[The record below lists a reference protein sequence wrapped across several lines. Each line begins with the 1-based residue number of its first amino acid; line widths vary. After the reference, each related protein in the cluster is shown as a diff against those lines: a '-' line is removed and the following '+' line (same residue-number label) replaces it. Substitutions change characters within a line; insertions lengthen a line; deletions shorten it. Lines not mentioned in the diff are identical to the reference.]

1 LAIRRRRKKLT
12 NLLST
17 LDRRVKGLELRPIDL
32 LSASA
37 AAAIQATAQDV
48 INVIVS
54 DSAPYQYRP
63 IHKAYFY
70 GSRVTGAGSR
80 VELYLESDLKLNAKD
95 RAEVSGVNGTAT
107 TDLELSSDNA
117 TVVSVASDPWDEDGR
132 KSWRYTPTAQESNLS
147 NSVLYSTNVA
157 APAGFT
163 GAQSLLVKVEI
174 ESYQASES
182 TVRINLAGPH
192 KFQVNDAVYVEL
204 GIENPIVF
212 GLDGLYRITAV
223 DPSYIEY
230 EIISPLAEPINV
242 TPVVTIIRYVYAVAH
257 EFVRE
262 GATWIDNSGDTD
274 VVFVWRDLRWISFSS
289 YVGDDGVAPGP
300 VTNLAGESSTRGVNG
315 IQAGVATVTLTWTN
329 PTTNASAGPL
339 DDLFGFDVWYRYSTS
354 DNWNKSGVIPGDD
367 SEWTQDG
374 FEVPKNVTFKVYAV
388 DSGGLKSEG
397 TEITIATTP
406 AAKEI
411 KQPTAPIIEQYLG
424 TPRFTWDGLQTDF
437 TTPPLEAYEVE
448 VHLST
453 IDGFSIVN
461 GSFPAGTFYGKFS
474 AIPGGYLIVNAAD
487 LTDGNDYYARFI
499 LTDIYGNKETSQQA
513 TFRAKVTGVVT
524 FDLLDVG
531 SLTAQLITGLQIQT
545 GGNVA
550 SGAGDQSGLRLDTN
564 GLRGYNDGG
573 QLIFDLNAN
582 TGNIFMN
589 GSINI
594 GGYATTDAL
603 NQGLAS
609 VNNTT
614 TAQEIIDSL
623 NSYTGGTEIT
633 GTVINENSLITGLVA
648 TNKFIAVGSSGDI
661 NAGST
666 TIDGG
671 KITTNTLNAN
681 RISGGTID
689 ATKITVTNI
698 DADRINAGTLQGRS
712 VITSVDTSSNSQR
725 VLISASSQSIK
736 VYNTGDNINNHRG
749 KIQGTSQGIL
759 IYGQGDSANLGVSG
773 TVVSASTGISNGG
786 SLQVGRTSSFLYG
799 PGDFSGT
806 RPWVHLSNGSTSLRA
821 SGGSTAAELYM
832 DSSRIYLNNK
842 LVRIENLAGSGTA
855 GVSATSLGSLI
866 RTTSDERLKTAITD
880 LGLGLDLVNK
890 LRPVRHKWS
899 VEEMRD
905 ADETPHYGLI
915 AQEVKKAL
923 EDSGSFEL
931 SNLINTY
938 KNGETYSEL
947 PEDQELYSFNYE
959 ALVPILI
966 NAIKE
971 LSSKV
976 ETLEDRLNE
985 G

>member
-192 KFQVNDAVYVEL
+192 KFKVNDAVYVEL

-274 VVFVWRDLRWISFSS
+274 VVFVWRDLRWVSFSS

-315 IQAGVATVTLTWTN
+315 VQAGVATVTLTWTN

-437 TTPPLEAYEVE
+437 TTPPLDAYEVE

-453 IDGFSIVN
+453 IDDFSIVD
-461 GSFPAGTFYGKFS
+461 GSYPAGTFYGKFS

-499 LTDIYGNKETSQQA
+499 LTDIYGNKETSQQS

-609 VNNTT
+609 VDNTT
-614 TAQEIIDSL
+614 TAQQIIDSL
-623 NSYTGGTEIT
+623 NAYTGGTEIT
-633 GTVINENSLITGLVA
+633 GTVINENSIITGLVA
-648 TNKFIAVGSSGDI
+648 ANTFVAVGKSADDI

-666 TIDGG
+666 TINGG
-671 KITTNTLNAN
+671 RITTNTLNAN

-689 ATKITVTNI
+689 AEKISVINI
-698 DADRINAGTLQGRS
+698 DAKRITTGVMFGRS
-712 VITSVDTSSNSQR
+712 VVTATDGSTSQRVTISASTRNIKFYNSGDGDSSPRGTIAGTSGGITMSGRRTSTTFNSGARISVDDTKVYLASTNGAGYLFVLDGYAKTERMRIGGLTSSSNS
-725 VLISASSQSIK
+725 
-736 VYNTGDNINNHRG
+736 T
-749 KIQGTSQGIL
+749 
-759 IYGQGDSANLGVSG
+759 VSVIG
-773 TVVSASTGISNGG
+773 STGQLYRGTG
-786 SLQVGRTSSFLYG
+786 S
-799 PGDFSGT
+799 D
-806 RPWVHLSNGSTSLRA
+806 A
-821 SGGSTAAELYM
+821 
-832 DSSRIYLNNK
+832 
-842 LVRIENLAGSGTA
+842 
-855 GVSATSLGSLI
+855 
-866 RTTSDERLKTAITD
+866 RLKENVVD
-880 LGLGLDLVNK
+880 LSVGLSTIVK
-890 LRPVRHKWS
+890 LRPVSFNYNKEVLGSTTYH
-899 VEEMRD
+899 
-905 ADETPHYGLI
+905 GLI
-915 AQEVKKAL
+915 AQEVEEVYGETNPL
-923 EDSGSFEL
+923 ITTFELDGEDYKSLDYPQLIPSMIKSIQEL
-931 SNLINTY
+931 SN
-938 KNGETYSEL
+938 KV
-947 PEDQELYSFNYE
+947 DQLE
-959 ALVPILI
+959 ARLAL
-966 NAIKE
+966 
-971 LSSKV
+971 
-976 ETLEDRLNE
+976 LE

>member
-1 LAIRRRRKKLT
+1 MAIRRRRKKLT

-80 VELYLESDLKLNAKD
+80 VELYLESDLKLKAKD
-95 RAEVSGVNGTAT
+95 RAEVSGVNGTTT
-107 TDLELSSDNA
+107 TDLELSSDSA

-132 KSWRYTPTAQESNLS
+132 KSWRYTPTAQENNLS

-192 KFQVNDAVYVEL
+192 KFKVNDAVYVEL

-274 VVFVWRDLRWISFSS
+274 VVFVWRDLRWVSFSS

-315 IQAGVATVTLTWTN
+315 VQAGVATVTLTWTN

-437 TTPPLEAYEVE
+437 TTPPLDAYEVE

-453 IDGFSIVN
+453 IDDFSIVD
-461 GSFPAGTFYGKFS
+461 GSYPAGTFYGKFS

-499 LTDIYGNKETSQQA
+499 LTDIYGNKETSQQS

-594 GGYATTDAL
+594 GGYATTSEL

-614 TAQEIIDSL
+614 TAQQIIDSL
-623 NSYTGGTEIT
+623 NAYTGGTEIT
-633 GTVINENSLITGLVA
+633 GTVINENSIITGLVA
-648 TNKFIAVGSSGDI
+648 ANKFIAVGSSGDI
-661 NAGST
+661 NEPST
-666 TIDGG
+666 VIDGG
-671 KITTNTLNAN
+671 KITTGTLSASKITSGTLNAN
-681 RISGGTID
+681 NVTVSNLKAENITSGTLTGRSVQTSSSGKRILLSGASQQLVFYASGGSE
-689 ATKITVTNI
+689 
-698 DADRINAGTLQGRS
+698 AGRLDGGGNSGSLGVTLQGRGDAKVFVGIVS
-712 VITSVDTSSNSQR
+712 TQVTGTLQTVGSSSNLFAGGR
-725 VLISASSQSIK
+725 VGQQTFSSLGTTTTVGRSTTFSTQGLFGPAASDLRLKKDIEELSDSL
-736 VYNTGDNINNHRG
+736 TLINN
-749 KIQGTSQGIL
+749 
-759 IYGQGDSANLGVSG
+759 
-773 TVVSASTGISNGG
+773 
-786 SLQVGRTSSFLYG
+786 
-799 PGDFSGT
+799 
-806 RPWVHLSNGSTSLRA
+806 
-821 SGGSTAAELYM
+821 
-832 DSSRIYLNNK
+832 
-842 LVRIENLAGSGTA
+842 
-855 GVSATSLGSLI
+855 
-866 RTTSDERLKTAITD
+866 
-880 LGLGLDLVNK
+880 
-890 LRPVRHKWS
+890 LRPVKFRFKS
-899 VEEMRD
+899 EED
-905 ADETPHYGLI
+905 GPTSYGLI
-915 AQEVKKAL
+915 AQEVKPLFADTDNVVNDMVPSEEEDQTVYLSLEYIQLVAPLIKAVQ
-923 EDSGSFEL
+923 EL
-931 SNLINTY
+931 STKVDNI
-938 KNGETYSEL
+938 
-947 PEDQELYSFNYE
+947 E
-959 ALVPILI
+959 ARLAL
-966 NAIKE
+966 
-971 LSSKV
+971 
-976 ETLEDRLNE
+976 LE

>member
-80 VELYLESDLKLNAKD
+80 VELYLESDLKLKAKD

-609 VNNTT
+609 VDNTT
-614 TAQEIIDSL
+614 TAQQIIDSL
-623 NSYTGGTEIT
+623 NAYTGGTEIT
-633 GTVINENSLITGLVA
+633 GTVINENSIITGLVA
-648 TNKFIAVGSSGDI
+648 ANTFVAVGKSADDI

-666 TIDGG
+666 TINGG
-671 KITTNTLNAN
+671 QITTDSLNAD
-681 RISGGTID
+681 RLVGGTID
-689 ATKITVTNI
+689 ARKITVTNI
-698 DADRINAGTLQGRS
+698 NAERITAGTLTGRSVQTSSSGKRILLSGASQQLVFYASSGSEAGRIDGGGNTGSLGVTIQGRS
-712 VITSVDTSSNSQR
+712 SAKIFVGIVSTQVTGTLQTVGSESNIIAGGRLAQVTFSS
-725 VLISASSQSIK
+725 L
-736 VYNTGDNINNHRG
+736 
-749 KIQGTSQGIL
+749 GT
-759 IYGQGDSANLGVSG
+759 
-773 TVVSASTGISNGG
+773 TTT
-786 SLQVGRTSSFLYG
+786 VGRSTTFETQGQFG
-799 PGDFSGT
+799 PA
-806 RPWVHLSNGSTSLRA
+806 A
-821 SGGSTAAELYM
+821 SDL
-832 DSSRIYLNNK
+832 
-842 LVRIENLAGSGTA
+842 
-855 GVSATSLGSLI
+855 
-866 RTTSDERLKTAITD
+866 RLKKDIEELSDSLTLI
-880 LGLGLDLVNK
+880 NS
-890 LRPVRHKWS
+890 LRPVKFRFKS
-899 VEEMRD
+899 EED
-905 ADETPHYGLI
+905 GPTSYGLI
-915 AQEVKKAL
+915 AQEVQPLFADTDNVVNDMVPSEDEDQTVYLSLEYIQLVAPLIKAVQ
-923 EDSGSFEL
+923 EL
-931 SNLINTY
+931 STKVDNI
-938 KNGETYSEL
+938 
-947 PEDQELYSFNYE
+947 E
-959 ALVPILI
+959 ARLAL
-966 NAIKE
+966 
-971 LSSKV
+971 
-976 ETLEDRLNE
+976 LE

>member
-80 VELYLESDLKLNAKD
+80 VELYLESDLKLKAKD

-437 TTPPLEAYEVE
+437 TTPPLDAYEVE

-453 IDGFSIVN
+453 IDDFSIVD
-461 GSFPAGTFYGKFS
+461 GSYPAGTFYGKFS

-609 VNNTT
+609 VDNTT
-614 TAQEIIDSL
+614 TAQQIIDSL
-623 NSYTGGTEIT
+623 NAYTGGTEIT
-633 GTVINENSLITGLVA
+633 GTVINENSIITGLVA
-648 TNKFIAVGSSGDI
+648 ANTFVAVGKSADDI

-666 TIDGG
+666 TINGG
-671 KITTNTLNAN
+671 QITTDSLNAD
-681 RISGGTID
+681 RLVGGTID
-689 ATKITVTNI
+689 ARKITVTNI
-698 DADRINAGTLQGRS
+698 NAERITAGTLTGRSVQTSSSGKRILLSGASQQLVFYASSGSEAGRIDGGGNTGSLGVTIQGRS
-712 VITSVDTSSNSQR
+712 SAKIFVGIVSTQVTGTLQTVGSESNIIAGGRLAQVTFSS
-725 VLISASSQSIK
+725 L
-736 VYNTGDNINNHRG
+736 
-749 KIQGTSQGIL
+749 GT
-759 IYGQGDSANLGVSG
+759 
-773 TVVSASTGISNGG
+773 TTT
-786 SLQVGRTSSFLYG
+786 VGRSTTFETQGQFG
-799 PGDFSGT
+799 PA
-806 RPWVHLSNGSTSLRA
+806 A
-821 SGGSTAAELYM
+821 SDL
-832 DSSRIYLNNK
+832 
-842 LVRIENLAGSGTA
+842 
-855 GVSATSLGSLI
+855 
-866 RTTSDERLKTAITD
+866 RLKKDIEELSDSLTLI
-880 LGLGLDLVNK
+880 NS
-890 LRPVRHKWS
+890 LRPVKFRFKS
-899 VEEMRD
+899 EED
-905 ADETPHYGLI
+905 GPTSYGLI
-915 AQEVKKAL
+915 AQEVQPLFADTDNVVNDMVPSEDEDQTVYLSLEYIQLVAPLIKAVQ
-923 EDSGSFEL
+923 EL
-931 SNLINTY
+931 STKVDNI
-938 KNGETYSEL
+938 
-947 PEDQELYSFNYE
+947 E
-959 ALVPILI
+959 ARLAL
-966 NAIKE
+966 
-971 LSSKV
+971 
-976 ETLEDRLNE
+976 LE

>member
-609 VNNTT
+609 VDNTT
-614 TAQEIIDSL
+614 TAQQIIDSL
-623 NSYTGGTEIT
+623 NAYTGGTEIT
-633 GTVINENSLITGLVA
+633 GTVINENSIITGLVA
-648 TNKFIAVGSSGDI
+648 ANTFVAVGKSADDI

-666 TIDGG
+666 TINGG
-671 KITTNTLNAN
+671 QITTDSLNAD
-681 RISGGTID
+681 RLVGGTID
-689 ATKITVTNI
+689 ARKITVTNI
-698 DADRINAGTLQGRS
+698 NAERITAGTLTGRSVQTSSSGKRILLSGASQQLVFYASSGSEAGRIDGGGNTGSLGVTIQGRS
-712 VITSVDTSSNSQR
+712 SAKIFVGIVSTQVTGTLQTVGSESNIIAGGRLAQVTFSS
-725 VLISASSQSIK
+725 L
-736 VYNTGDNINNHRG
+736 
-749 KIQGTSQGIL
+749 GT
-759 IYGQGDSANLGVSG
+759 
-773 TVVSASTGISNGG
+773 TTT
-786 SLQVGRTSSFLYG
+786 VGRSTTFETQGQFG
-799 PGDFSGT
+799 PA
-806 RPWVHLSNGSTSLRA
+806 A
-821 SGGSTAAELYM
+821 SDL
-832 DSSRIYLNNK
+832 
-842 LVRIENLAGSGTA
+842 
-855 GVSATSLGSLI
+855 
-866 RTTSDERLKTAITD
+866 RLKKDIEELSDSLTLI
-880 LGLGLDLVNK
+880 NS
-890 LRPVRHKWS
+890 LRPVKFRFKS
-899 VEEMRD
+899 EED
-905 ADETPHYGLI
+905 GPTSYGLI
-915 AQEVKKAL
+915 AQEVQPLFADTDNVVNDMVPSEDEDQTVYLSLEYIQLVAPLIKAVQ
-923 EDSGSFEL
+923 EL
-931 SNLINTY
+931 STKVDNI
-938 KNGETYSEL
+938 
-947 PEDQELYSFNYE
+947 E
-959 ALVPILI
+959 ARLAL
-966 NAIKE
+966 
-971 LSSKV
+971 
-976 ETLEDRLNE
+976 LE